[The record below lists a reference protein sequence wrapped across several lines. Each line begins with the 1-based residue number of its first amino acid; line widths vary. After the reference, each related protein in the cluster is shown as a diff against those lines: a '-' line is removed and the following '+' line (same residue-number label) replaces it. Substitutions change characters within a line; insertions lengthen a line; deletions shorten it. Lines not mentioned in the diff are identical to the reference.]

1 MMEFLSE
8 LLVCSLRELGRA
20 TAIAAI
26 LFTFNV
32 VTSNAQDFEPE
43 ELQPQSP
50 SSSSSPSHP
59 SSSPLLM
66 EDDDIMSENSEE
78 IIFNSS
84 EIYDA
89 TDRATNISTTITSLL
104 DKSDSVGKMTLRWSN
119 VAEIAARTLHIFNTE
134 CRPNEIALSGT
145 WVVGSAQYLS
155 VIANYP
161 SIKEEGQEPHT
172 ENNFSWIVIVF
183 NLHES
188 NSFPAA
194 GGVLCESST
203 DPVNATTI
211 AQLPIT
217 EENQQEEGGGEEMK
231 QPEIIDTESPFQQ
244 EVESVG
250 GGMTATL
257 NSDNF
262 TTGDTITINGSVEER
277 GSESFVTIQ
286 VIDPQNKTVESAIID
301 ITPENRFTHSFL
313 AGVQEEFD
321 FDDPMVA
328 RGNYMMIV
336 RYIAPD
342 FQTEVVEFI
351 FEYNG
356 NTGSV
361 LGERTEAASNTGE
374 FLAQQAPEGYNGDD
388 DSYEV
393 YNNTGQATTSPRVSI
408 VPGAISLTNIAYQPS
423 PALIRVGDTI
433 TWTNNDLEPHSVT
446 SGKNAQADGRFD
458 SGIMAP
464 TRTFEHTFTQLGQY
478 PYFCILHPN
487 MIGTVIVI
495 G

>member
-1 MMEFLSE
+1 MMRFSSE
-8 LLVCSLRELGRA
+8 LLVCNIRALGRA

-32 VTSNAQDFEPE
+32 VTTNAQDFDPE

-50 SSSSSPSHP
+50 SGSSSS
-59 SSSPLLM
+59 SSSSLLT
-66 EDDDIMSENSEE
+66 DDDIISDNSEE
-78 IIFNSS
+78 IMFNST

-89 TDRATNISTTITSLL
+89 TDRATNIWTNITSLL
-104 DKSDSVGKMTLRWSN
+104 DKSDSIGKMTLRWSN
-119 VAEIAARTLHIFNTE
+119 VTEIAARTLHIFNTE

-161 SIKEEGQEPHT
+161 SIKEERQEPRT

-217 EENQQEEGGGEEMK
+217 EENQEEEEEVK
-231 QPEIIDTESPFQQ
+231 QPEIIDTESSLQQ

-257 NSDNF
+257 NGYSF
-262 TTGDTITINGSVEER
+262 TTGDTVTVNGSVEER

-321 FDDPMVA
+321 FDDPMVV
-328 RGNYMMIV
+328 RGDYTMIV

-356 NTGSV
+356 NTASAI
-361 LGERTEAASNTGE
+361 GERTEAASNTGE
-374 FLAQQAPEGYNGDD
+374 SLAQYELEGYNGDND
-388 DSYEV
+388 GYEV

-408 VPGAISLTNIAYQPS
+408 IPGSSSLTNIAYQPN
-423 PALIRVGDTI
+423 PAQIRVGDTI

-446 SGKNAQADGRFD
+446 SGENAQADGRFD

-464 TRTFEHTFTQLGQY
+464 TRTFEQTFTQLGQY

>member
-1 MMEFLSE
+1 MMKFSSE
-8 LLVCSLRELGRA
+8 LLVCSLKGLGRA
-20 TAIAAI
+20 TVFATI

-32 VTSNAQDFEPE
+32 VTTNAQDFEPE

-50 SSSSSPSHP
+50 SGSSSPP
-59 SSSPLLM
+59 SSSLLT
-66 EDDDIMSENSEE
+66 DDDIMSDNSEE
-78 IIFNSS
+78 IMFNYT

-89 TDRATNISTTITSLL
+89 TDRPTNISTTISSLL
-104 DKSDSVGKMTLRWSN
+104 DKSDSVGRMTLRWSN
-119 VAEIAARTLHIFNTE
+119 VTEIAARTLHIFNTE
-134 CRPNEIALSGT
+134 CRPNENALSGA

-161 SIKEEGQEPHT
+161 SIKEERQQPRT

-217 EENQQEEGGGEEMK
+217 EENQEEEGGEVK
-231 QPEIIDTESPFQQ
+231 QPEIVDAESPFQQ

-257 NSDNF
+257 NGYSF
-262 TTGDTITINGSVEER
+262 TTGDTITVNGSVEQR

-286 VIDPQNKTVESAIID
+286 VLDPQNKTVESAIID

-321 FDDPMVA
+321 FDDPMVV
-328 RGNYMMIV
+328 RGGYTMIV

-356 NTGSV
+356 NTASAI
-361 LGERTEAASNTGE
+361 GERTEAASSTGE
-374 FLAQQAPEGYNGDD
+374 SLAQYALEGYNGDD

-393 YNNTGQATTSPRVSI
+393 YNSTGQVTTSPRVSI
-408 VPGAISLTNIAYQPS
+408 VPGSSSLTNIAYQPN
-423 PALIRVGDTI
+423 PAQIRVGDTI

-446 SGKNAQADGRFD
+446 SGENAQADRRFD

-487 MIGTVIVI
+487 MIGTVLVI

>member
-1 MMEFLSE
+1 MMKFSSE
-8 LLVCSLRELGRA
+8 SLVCSLRALGRA

-32 VTSNAQDFEPE
+32 MTTNAQDFEPE
-43 ELQPQSP
+43 ELRPQSP
-50 SSSSSPSHP
+50 SGSSPPP
-59 SSSPLLM
+59 SSSLLT
-66 EDDDIMSENSEE
+66 DDDIISDNNEE
-78 IIFNSS
+78 IMFNST

-89 TDRATNISTTITSLL
+89 TDRATNISTNITSLL
-104 DKSDSVGKMTLRWSN
+104 DKSDSIGKMTLRWSN
-119 VAEIAARTLHIFNTE
+119 VTEIAARTLHIFDTE
-134 CRPNEIALSGT
+134 CQPNEIAISGT

-161 SIKEEGQEPHT
+161 SIKEERKEPRT

-211 AQLPIT
+211 AQQPIT
-217 EENQQEEGGGEEMK
+217 DENQEEEEGEVK
-231 QPEIIDTESPFQQ
+231 HPEIIDTKSSSQQ

-257 NSDNF
+257 NGYSF
-262 TTGDTITINGSVEER
+262 TTGDTITVNGSVEER

-286 VIDPQNKTVESAIID
+286 VIDPQNKNVESAIIE
-301 ITPENRFTHSFL
+301 ITPENRFTHRFL

-321 FDDPMVA
+321 FDDPMVVS
-328 RGNYMMIV
+328 GDYKMIV

-356 NTGSV
+356 NTGSAI
-361 LGERTEAASNTGE
+361 GERTEAASNIGE
-374 FLAQQAPEGYNGDD
+374 SLGQYELEGYNGDND
-388 DSYEV
+388 GYGV
-393 YNNTGQATTSPRVSI
+393 YNNTGQGTTTPRVSI
-408 VPGAISLTNIAYQPS
+408 VPGSSSLTDIAYQPN
-423 PALIRVGDTI
+423 PAQIRVGDTI

-446 SGKNAQADGRFD
+446 SGENAQADGRFD

-464 TRTFEHTFTQLGQY
+464 SWTFEHTFTQLGQY

-487 MIGTVIVI
+487 MIGTVTII